1 MQKVCTH
8 RLRTPLRIAVAVCG
22 LVALSAL
29 AAQPASSNKSSRL
42 AVSVTVV
49 HTTGSPQAPVINMSC
64 VNAGGEVKCRPRKSG
79 DSAGAE
85 SSTGDFVKR
94 EEMYWF

>member
-8 RLRTPLRIAVAVCG
+8 QLRTPLRIAVAVCG
-22 LVALSAL
+22 LVAMSAL

-49 HTTGSPQAPVINMSC
+49 HSTGSPQAPVITLSC
-64 VNAGGEVKCRPRKSG
+64 VSTVNKVKCRPRNSG
-79 DSAGAE
+79 DTAAAE
-85 SSTGDFVKR
+85 SGKR
-94 EEMYWF
+94 DTAKRQEMHWF